1 MSDIT
6 KTQLLMEMIKDLSKS
21 IGDINDKLMEL
32 PVIQNDIKTIK
43 TDIGEIKGCQKELGK
58 RIDDVEIKQSSNSW
72 LDNLGSEIIKV
83 IVVAIIMGLIYFLG
97 FKNV

>member
-6 KTQLLMEMIKDLSKS
+6 KTQILMKMIEDLSKS

-43 TDIGEIKGCQKELGK
+43 NDIGEIKGCQKELGK
-58 RIDDVEIKQSSNSW
+58 RIDSVEMKQSSNGW
-72 LDNLGSEIIKV
+72 LDNLGSEIVKV